1 MNEST
6 LHDYIKVTSKEDFEI
21 RLYSALSYDS
31 ILSSAKA
38 YKELA
43 NSGFNKLVNYIFKT
57 SDVQEIPVYF
67 NPYENNSPQE
77 AQLNFPIKTEREL
90 NRDQQTEKQN
100 SDRYVAVLKFGGFA
114 SDEIIQSNLEKL
126 EKALKLNII
135 SYYGKFHYLG
145 YNNAYQ
151 LFGRKNEII
160 ICVNWDPNA
169 TSKLNGV

>member
-1 MNEST
+1 
-6 LHDYIKVTSKEDFEI
+6 
-21 RLYSALSYDS
+21 
-31 ILSSAKA
+31 
-38 YKELA
+38 
-43 NSGFNKLVNYIFKT
+43 
-57 SDVQEIPVYF
+57 
-67 NPYENNSPQE
+67 
-77 AQLNFPIKTEREL
+77 
-90 NRDQQTEKQN
+90 
-100 SDRYVAVLKFGGFA
+100 VAVLKFGGFA
-114 SDEIIQSNLEKL
+114 SDEVIQSNLEKL